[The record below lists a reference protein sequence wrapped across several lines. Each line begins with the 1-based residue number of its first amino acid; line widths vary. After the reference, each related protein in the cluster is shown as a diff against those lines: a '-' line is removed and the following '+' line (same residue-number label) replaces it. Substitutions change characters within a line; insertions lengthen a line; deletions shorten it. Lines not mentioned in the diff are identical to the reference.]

1 MRTLIKNGVVID
13 PANGV
18 NSKLNLVIEDGKIK
32 EVTRDEPCYEKVI
45 DAEGKYVAP
54 GFIDIHMH
62 EEGYDEEQRKDKEFY
77 HQSYAADGSDYG
89 CGRKL
94 RR

>member
-32 EVTRDEPCYEKVI
+32 EVTRD
-45 DAEGKYVAP
+45 
-54 GFIDIHMH
+54 
-62 EEGYDEEQRKDKEFY
+62 
-77 HQSYAADGSDYG
+77 
-89 CGRKL
+89 
-94 RR
+94 